1 MTEYRGC
8 RICTRW
14 RGVSTST
21 PRAPPSRCAY
31 VCIYTHSLCVH
42 VYVSKRVNIDTTR
55 TGFQLQ
61 VSGLHT
67 RLEHIYVYIYV
78 YVYIYIYIYVCIHIY
93 IYIYINIYIY
103 FYIYLSLCLSLSL
116 SVCLSVSRSLS
127 LSHTHTHV
135 YASCK

>member
-1 MTEYRGC
+1 M
-8 RICTRW
+8 
-14 RGVSTST
+14 
-21 PRAPPSRCAY
+21 
-31 VCIYTHSLCVH
+31 H
-42 VYVSKRVNIDTTR
+42 VYVSKRVNINTTR
-55 TGFQLQ
+55 TGFELQ

-93 IYIYINIYIY
+93 IYIYVNIYIC

-127 LSHTHTHV
+127 LSHTHMYIPAASERTEHAPRAHAGGAVQDLHAGAHRPRRAGGRLVQV
-135 YASCK
+135 YI